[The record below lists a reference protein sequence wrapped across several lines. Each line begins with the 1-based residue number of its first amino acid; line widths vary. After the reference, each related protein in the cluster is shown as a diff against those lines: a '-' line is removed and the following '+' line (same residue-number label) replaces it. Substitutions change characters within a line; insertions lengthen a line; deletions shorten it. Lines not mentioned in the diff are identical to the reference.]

1 MKLRVLSRLIE
12 IQRVLVRHGLDEFVR
27 ATHLYRPLRFIFL
40 LSPWTWAVRRGDA
53 PRAERLRLA
62 LEELGPIFVKFGQAL
77 STRRDL
83 LPVDIADEL
92 AKLQDRVPPFD
103 GKVARAVI
111 EAAYGRAAEQVFSV
125 FEEEPL
131 AAASIAQVH
140 AAELRT
146 EVPLNGAKTREVVVK
161 VLRPGMHAT
170 IARDLEVLRALAAFA
185 EANWE
190 GSQRLKPVE
199 VVAEYEKTIIDE
211 LDLMRE
217 AGNASQLR
225 RNFENSPLLYV
236 PAVHWDFCRPG
247 VMVMERIRGV
257 QISNMARLREAGT
270 DIRKLAENGVEIFF
284 TQVFRHNFFHA
295 DMHPGNIFVLIDNP
309 AQPKYAA
316 VDFGIVGTLDPRDQ
330 YYLAENFLAVFDR
343 DYRKVATLHLESGW
357 VPEGSRVDEMESAIR
372 TVCEP
377 IFNKPLKEISFGTVL
392 LRLFEISRRFNVTV
406 QPQLIL
412 LQKTLL
418 NIEGLGRDLYPDLD
432 IFKTAGPI
440 MREWVREKMSGRAFL
455 ENARTQLPEILT
467 SLQSLAPLVRS
478 AVQRAQD
485 GRLRLAVDAPEIN
498 ALRTEI
504 RRTNRRRDRVTI
516 AAVLLL
522 GGIVWLAL
530 GRDPAW
536 AGWALTGA
544 GAAWLLGL
552 LRG

>member
-1 MKLRVLSRLIE
+1 LKLRVIARLIE

-27 ATHLYRPLRFIFL
+27 ATHLYRPLRFLFL
-40 LSPWTWAVRRGDA
+40 LSPWTWAVRRKAA

-103 GKVARAVI
+103 GRIARTMI
-111 EAAYGRAAEQVFSV
+111 ETAYGRAAEQVFSS
-125 FEEEPL
+125 FDESPL

-140 AAELRT
+140 AAELRP
-146 EVPLNGAKTREVVVK
+146 EVALNGAKTREVVVK
-161 VLRPGMHAT
+161 VLRPGMHAV
-170 IARDLEVLRALAAFA
+170 IARDLEVLHALARFA
-185 EANWE
+185 HSNWA
-190 GSQRLKPVE
+190 GSQRLRPIE
-199 VVAEYEKTIIDE
+199 VVREYEKTILDE

-225 RNFENSPLLYV
+225 RNWENSSLLYV
-236 PAVHWDFCRPG
+236 PAVHWDFCRPE
-247 VMVMERIRGV
+247 VMVMERIHGV

-270 DIRKLAENGVEIFF
+270 DIKRLAENGVEIFF
-284 TQVFRHNFFHA
+284 TQVFKHNFFHA

-309 AQPKYAA
+309 AAPKYAA

-343 DYRKVATLHLESGW
+343 DYRRVATLHLESGW

-392 LRLFEISRRFNVTV
+392 LRLFEISRRFNVEI

-440 MREWVREKMSGRAFL
+440 MRDWVREKMS
-455 ENARTQLPEILT
+455 ARSVMEKARVQLPEIIN
-467 SLQSLAPLVRS
+467 SLQTLAPLVRS

-485 GRLRLAVDAPEIN
+485 GRLRLAVEAPEIN
-498 ALRTEI
+498 ALRGEI
-504 RRTNRRRDRVTI
+504 KRTNKRRDRITV

-530 GRDPAW
+530 ARDPQW
-536 AGWALTGA
+536 AGWALSAIGA
-544 GAAWLLGL
+544 VWLLAEI
-552 LRG
+552 RR

>member
-40 LSPWTWAVRRGDA
+40 LSPWTWAVRRSDA

-92 AKLQDRVPPFD
+92 ARLQDRVPPFD

-111 EAAYGRAAEQVFSV
+111 EAAYGRAAEQVFSK
-125 FEEEPL
+125 FDESPL

-140 AAELRT
+140 AAELRP
-146 EVPLNGAKTREVVVK
+146 EVSLNGAKTREVVVK
-161 VLRPGMHAT
+161 VLRPGMHDI
-170 IARDLEVLRALAAFA
+170 IARDLEVLRALAGFA

-247 VMVMERIRGV
+247 VMVMERIHGV

-392 LRLFEISRRFNVTV
+392 LRLFEISRRFNVSI

-440 MREWVREKMSGRAFL
+440 MREWVREKMSGRAIL
-455 ENARTQLPEILT
+455 ENARAQLPEILT
-467 SLQSLAPLVRS
+467 SLQTLAPLVRS

-485 GRLRLAVDAPEIN
+485 GRLRLAVEAPEIN
-498 ALRTEI
+498 ALRSEI
-504 RRTNRRRDRVTI
+504 RRTNRRRDKVTV
-516 AAVLLL
+516 AGVLLL
-522 GGIVWLAL
+522 GGLVWMAL
-530 GRDPAW
+530 GHDPAW
-536 AGWALTGA
+536 AGWVLTGA

-552 LRG
+552 LRR